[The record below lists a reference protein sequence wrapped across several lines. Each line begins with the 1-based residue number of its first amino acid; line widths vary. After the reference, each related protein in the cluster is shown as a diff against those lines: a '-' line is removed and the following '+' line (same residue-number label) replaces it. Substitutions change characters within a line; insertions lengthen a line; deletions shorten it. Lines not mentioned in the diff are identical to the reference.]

1 MSAETGGGF
10 DAIEQTF
17 LAKPQRDS
25 LAFDAVHSVYMR
37 RLQPLSFRILL
48 K

>member
-10 DAIEQTF
+10 DAIETF